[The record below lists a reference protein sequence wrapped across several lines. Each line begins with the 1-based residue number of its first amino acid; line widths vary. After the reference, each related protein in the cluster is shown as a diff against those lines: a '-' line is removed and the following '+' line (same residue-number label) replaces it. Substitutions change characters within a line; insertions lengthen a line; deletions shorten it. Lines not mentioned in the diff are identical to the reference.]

1 MTKIYKKK
9 PLSLKIKQGIKKA
22 LFTHYGT
29 LRVLEPWDKF
39 TYWFKYTF
47 IRPRNIVKIPT
58 LESGHYIDY
67 TEVMLHVNFAM
78 LVDFIEWELPRYRK
92 CKNLEDCLIS
102 IEEETKSLKETG
114 YTEEDIK
121 PFIEDHE
128 KQNDRYKLLFKLY
141 KWWKLERPNR
151 KEIEMPQSLLDRAAE
166 KDSLFKF
173 EPIEDS
179 KNEYGEP
186 QFFELKS
193 IDTPGKAEYYEQLH
207 KQENDWIEEDNKNLS
222 DLISLRL
229 HLWT

>member
-1 MTKIYKKK
+1 MPKTYKKK
-9 PLSLKIKQGIKKA
+9 PLSLKIKQGFNKF

-92 CKNLEDCLIS
+92 CKNLEDCLIN
-102 IEEETKSLKETG
+102 IEEEKKSLTETG
-114 YTEEDIK
+114 YTEEDMK
-121 PFIEDHE
+121 PIIADHE
-128 KQNDRYKLLFKLY
+128 KQNDRYRLLFKLY
-141 KWWKLERPNR
+141 NWWKIERPNR
-151 KEIEMPQSLLDRAAE
+151 KELEMPPSLKE
-166 KDSLFKF
+166 KTDNLDSLFKF

-186 QFFELKS
+186 QYFELKS
-193 IDTPGKAEYYEQLH
+193 VDIPGKAEYYEQCH
-207 KQENDWIEEDNKNLS
+207 KQEIDWYDEDNKNLS
-222 DLISLRL
+222 DLVSLREN
-229 HLWT
+229 LWT